1 MGSGSSRLRSCQSP
15 RDGVG
20 TRQRRRPTAKRSLS
34 SILICGASS
43 SQSPNEM
50 EDDPAE
56 LLVNSAEHYH
66 SEMLNFPGK
75 YAALSVGSIADLA
88 SSKNENGIPTGRP
101 MIANENPGLECSP
114 SNGDTSDKGKC
125 LSKSGELVPSDQS
138 ITSTRTHETDSTLY
152 IHQPSSDSAF
162 ANQRPTIDAI
172 SGTNN
177 DMNGISSHLGAE
189 LTNCTIPSSLSLN
202 SSSDDISVEN
212 NVNEAI
218 YFSFSDSGSG
228 SGSGS
233 GFNSTVSESPINAD
247 SPRDDT
253 LQEVI
258 PSGLGNPIS
267 EREQTRQDT
276 SVLHVDMP
284 SVSSDILASSSAEIG
299 SREERMNS
307 RRLFWDAFSR
317 RSSRRHTDSR
327 TFVFP
332 SGNSDNL
339 RSRDRWILDF
349 SGDLFN
355 DGIGGD
361 SRAYESRTQGINER
375 RWHSRSEIWERLRGG
390 FDTTEQRIAVCPR
403 GIHTDGMCSCQSS
416 LTSEESGARAGV
428 SRIVMLAEALFE
440 VLDEIHRQPMSLSLS
455 MVSLP
460 APESVVDSFPLK
472 THRKP
477 EGLESGD
484 EDQQCYI
491 CLAEYEEGDKIRVL
505 PCYHEY
511 HMSCVDKWLKEI
523 HGVCPLC
530 RGDVHEG
537 FTEVSVSNSETPSL

>member
-1 MGSGSSRLRSCQSP
+1 MGSGSSRLRSCPSP

-20 TRQRRRPTAKRSLS
+20 THQRRRSTVKRSLS

-66 SEMLNFPGK
+66 SEKLNFPGK
-75 YAALSVGSIADLA
+75 YSALSIGSVADLA
-88 SSKNENGIPTGRP
+88 SSKTENGIPTGSP

-114 SNGDTSDKGKC
+114 SNADTSDKGKC
-125 LSKSGELVPSDQS
+125 LSESGELVPSDQS
-138 ITSTRTHETDSTLY
+138 ITSSRTHETDSTLY
-152 IHQPSSDSAF
+152 INQPSSDSAS
-162 ANQRPTIDAI
+162 ANERPTIDAI
-172 SGTNN
+172 SGINSN
-177 DMNGISSHLGAE
+177 MNGNSSQLGAE
-189 LTNCTIPSSLSLN
+189 LTNCTVPSSLRLNN
-202 SSSDDISVEN
+202 SSDEISVEN

-218 YFSFSDSGSG
+218 YFSFSDSGCSSG

-233 GFNSTVSESPINAD
+233 HVSESPINAD
-247 SPRDDT
+247 SPRFDT

-258 PSGLGNPIS
+258 PSGLGHPMS
-267 EREQTRQDT
+267 EREQTRQHT
-276 SVLHVDMP
+276 NVLHVDVP
-284 SVSSDILASSSAEIG
+284 SVSSDILPTSSAEIS
-299 SREERMNS
+299 SREERRNS

-332 SGNSDNL
+332 SGDSDNL
-339 RSRDRWILDF
+339 RSHDRWILDL
-349 SGDLFN
+349 SGDFFN
-355 DGIGGD
+355 DGAGGD
-361 SRAYESRTQGINER
+361 FRSYEGRTQGINER

-390 FDTTEQRIAVCPR
+390 FDTSEQRIAVCPR
-403 GIHTDGMCSCQSS
+403 GIHADGTCSCQSS

-455 MVSLP
+455 MVSFP

-472 THRKP
+472 THKKP
-477 EGLESGD
+477 EKSESGD
-484 EDQQCYI
+484 DNQQCYI

-505 PCYHEY
+505 PCHHEY

-530 RGDVHEG
+530 RGDVREG
-537 FTEVSVSNSETPSL
+537 FTEGCVSNSETPSL